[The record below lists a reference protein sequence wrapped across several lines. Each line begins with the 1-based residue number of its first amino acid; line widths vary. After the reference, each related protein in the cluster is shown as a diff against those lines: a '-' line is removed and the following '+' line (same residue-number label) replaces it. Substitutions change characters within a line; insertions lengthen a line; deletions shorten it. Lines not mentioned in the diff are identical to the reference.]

1 MVKTKSKFN
10 PADYRYQRIVIDASV
25 LSKSFLKESG
35 SDLVDQLMEMKM
47 MGEVTVLATPLI
59 VYELLNVLSKTLK
72 DPERVEWAYDR
83 FKKFGLSLID
93 PDDKFVSDATKDSC
107 ENRTVSYY
115 DASYHA
121 LARDMDAV
129 FITADERY
137 YDAMKGKGSVVL
149 FVAT

>member
-1 MVKTKSKFN
+1 V
-10 PADYRYQRIVIDASV
+10 DASV
-25 LSKSFLKESG
+25 LAKIFLEEDGKEEVYS
-35 SDLVDQLMEMKM
+35 LMEMKM
-47 MGEVTVLATPLI
+47 KGEVTVLATPLLI
-59 VYELLNVLSKTLK
+59 YELLNVLSNTFK
-72 DPERVEWAYDR
+72 DFDKVHEVYER
-83 FKKFGLSLID
+83 FKKFQISLID

-149 FVAT
+149 FSGTGGG